1 MGAVTDSQ
9 DNPFAAPWGAPRAVT
24 PPGVPVDA
32 PPRGASQPQPQPQ
45 QPQQAGDGGAP
56 AAASAPAGSPGGSD
70 VWSRSGATVWS
81 SAGRSAG
88 APTRVPV
95 TPGPSGPAAAAPVP
109 PASAVAGPAP
119 AGYAPAPAG
128 HAPGGAAPAGPVP
141 AGPVP
146 VGPAPA
152 GPWPP
157 SAGSSPGQQPWGALP
172 GNGGWNP
179 QGGLDS
185 WGRPVPVRRERRR
198 GLGAGLVAGL
208 LVLALAAG
216 ALGGWGAQSLLAR
229 ADQGRAVDGSLPV
242 AVERD
247 PAAGEL
253 TGVAEVAAEVLPSVV
268 AIQVR
273 GPQGGGTGS
282 GFVLREDGYI
292 LTNSHVVAAA
302 DGGAAQIVVVFS
314 DGSEGDATIVGRT
327 SDYDLAVIRV
337 DRSGLTPLTLA
348 DSDAVVV
355 GDPVIAIGAPLGL
368 QGTVTTGIVSALNRP
383 VSAGNEDET
392 AFIDAIQTDAAINPG
407 NSGGPLVDAEGQV
420 VGINSAIAQ
429 PPGLGAAGGS
439 IGLGFAIPANQARRT
454 AQELIET
461 GRATYPVIGVVLD
474 GTYTGEG
481 VQVAGGPQGEF
492 TDPVTPGGPADRA
505 GIRPGDVILAIDGR
519 PVTESDELVVAI
531 RARAPGD
538 AVTLTVRGDDGQE
551 RQVRVVLDEV
561 ASG

>member
-32 PPRGASQPQPQPQ
+32 PPRGPLHPQ
-45 QPQQAGDGGAP
+45 QSGEGGPPATGSAP
-56 AAASAPAGSPGGSD
+56 ESRAASASRPGGAD
-70 VWSRSGATVWS
+70 VWSRSGATLWS

-88 APTRVPV
+88 TVPV
-95 TPGPSGPAAAAPVP
+95 PTAAATSGPAST
-109 PASAVAGPAP
+109 ASGPAP
-119 AGYAPAPAG
+119 ASAGSAPLGHASAPAASAPPGYPPTGQAPAG
-128 HAPGGAAPAGPVP
+128 S
-141 AGPVP
+141 
-146 VGPAPA
+146 APA

-157 SAGSSPGQQPWGALP
+157 SAGGPQGPQAWGPAA

-179 QGGLDS
+179 HGGLDS

-198 GLGAGLVAGL
+198 GLGAGVVAGL
-208 LVLALAAG
+208 VVLALVAG

-229 ADQGRAVDGSLPV
+229 ADQGREVDGSLPV
-242 AVERD
+242 AVEPD
-247 PAAGEL
+247 PAAGSL
-253 TGVAEVAAEVLPSVV
+253 SGVSAVAADVLPSVV

-292 LTNSHVVAAA
+292 LTNSHVVASA
-302 DGGAAQIVVVFS
+302 DGGAGRVVVVFS
-314 DGSEGDATIVGRT
+314 DGSEEDAEIVGRT

-337 DRSGLTPLTLA
+337 DRSGLTPLALA

-383 VSAGNEDET
+383 VSAGNQDET
-392 AFIDAIQTDAAINPG
+392 AFINAIQTDAAINPG

-492 TDPVTPGGPADRA
+492 SDPVTPGGPADRA

-538 AVTLTVRGDDGQE
+538 AVTLTVRGGDGQE
-551 RQVRVVLDEV
+551 REVRVVLDEV